1 MINKKTLPLL
11 NQVGSILKSYD
22 KIAKSTG
29 ENFNIFTVMGME
41 SNEVKTHSSIIG
53 ELLNPKGSH
62 GLKEIP
68 LNIFLQQVIKPLLE
82 ENNNELFTK
91 HFDFDFENT
100 KSYIEDFAGK
110 INEDKTEGGRIDIV
124 IKDNKK
130 AFLIENKIYADEQTN
145 QLIRYKKF
153 YPNAPIIFLTLFGS
167 DAKTATD
174 LEINKDYFIISYEE
188 HVLKWLE
195 ECLKEAVKYPMLRE
209 VIRQYINLVKKL
221 THQTINQELKKE
233 IMELIKNNF
242 LEAAEIAKNYDAAKN
257 DVIEGF
263 WVKLFESQSLKEKL
277 KETWKIEQNKTLI
290 PKYNHLLFSH
300 NENDKAYLYYRYN
313 NNDGAVEC
321 GIILKN
327 KDLKGNEVYDAIK
340 KSNPNLFLENFRT
353 SNYQSVIWKKD
364 EEYDFSKPEL
374 LTEIFD
380 EDKKNSTM
388 IYEKFR
394 DKLVRF
400 IKENEELYDAV
411 LKHIDQ

>member
-1 MINKKTLPLL
+1 MINKKTSPLL
-11 NQVGSILKSYD
+11 NQVSSLLKSYD

-41 SNEVKTHSSIIG
+41 SSEVKTHSAIIG

-82 ENNNELFTK
+82 ENNNELFNK

-110 INEDKTEGGRIDIV
+110 LNEDKTEGGRIDIV

-145 QLIRYKKF
+145 QLIRYKNF

-221 THQTINQELKKE
+221 THQTINQELKKD
-233 IMELIKNNF
+233 IMDLIKNNF
-242 LEAAEIAKNYDAAKN
+242 LEAAEIAKNYNAAKN
-257 DVIEGF
+257 DVIKKF
-263 WVKLFESQSLKEKL
+263 WDELFNFFE
-277 KETWKIEQNKTLI
+277 ETLAKDTWRIEQNKTLI

-313 NNDGAVEC
+313 YNDGEVEC

-327 KDLKGNEVYDAIK
+327 ATNGNNVYDAIK
-340 KSNPNLFLENFRT
+340 KSNPNLFLGNFRT
-353 SNYQSVIWKKD
+353 SNYQSVVWKKD
-364 EEYDFSKPEL
+364 EEYDFSDPTF
-374 LTEIFD
+374 LTKIFD
-380 EDKKNSTM
+380 EDKNNSTVT
-388 IYEKFR
+388 YEKLR
-394 DKLVRF
+394 DKLVLF
-400 IKENEELYDAV
+400 IEENEELFDVV
-411 LKHIDQ
+411 LKHLNQ

>member
-41 SNEVKTHSSIIG
+41 SNEVKTHSAIIG

-364 EEYDFSKPEL
+364 GEYDFSDPVF

-380 EDKKNSTM
+380 EDKNNSTI

-411 LKHIDQ
+411 LKHINQ

>member
-1 MINKKTLPLL
+1 M
-11 NQVGSILKSYD
+11 
-22 KIAKSTG
+22 
-29 ENFNIFTVMGME
+29 
-41 SNEVKTHSSIIG
+41 
-53 ELLNPKGSH
+53 
-62 GLKEIP
+62 
-68 LNIFLQQVIKPLLE
+68 
-82 ENNNELFTK
+82 
-91 HFDFDFENT
+91 
-100 KSYIEDFAGK
+100 
-110 INEDKTEGGRIDIV
+110 
-124 IKDNKK
+124 
-130 AFLIENKIYADEQTN
+130 
-145 QLIRYKKF
+145 
-153 YPNAPIIFLTLFGS
+153 
-167 DAKTATD
+167 
-174 LEINKDYFIISYEE
+174 
-188 HVLKWLE
+188 
-195 ECLKEAVKYPMLRE
+195 
-209 VIRQYINLVKKL
+209 KL
-221 THQTINQELKKE
+221 
-233 IMELIKNNF
+233 ELIK
-242 LEAAEIAKNYDAAKN
+242 
-257 DVIEGF
+257 
-263 WVKLFESQSLKEKL
+263 
-277 KETWKIEQNKTLI
+277 QNKTLI

-380 EDKKNSTM
+380 EDKNNSTM